1 MSRFHLL
8 ALATILI
15 FAPSTLAQQS
25 GTTSSAPDNAVE
37 SQHVA
42 KIYIPDADEQ
52 LKFLAGKL
60 DLSADQQTR
69 AKPILDALHDATL
82 KIVQDQ
88 NLSLDERLAQVRPF
102 RYKARDQL
110 LEILTDDQKKKLDVY
125 LQGPHPEMHGNLTG
139 TQASPQPQRN

>member
-1 MSRFHLL
+1 MNRFLLL

-25 GTTSSAPDNAVE
+25 STATGAPDNAVK
-37 SQHVA
+37 SQHPAQTYV
-42 KIYIPDADEQ
+42 PEADEQ

-60 DLSADQQTR
+60 DLTADQQTR

-88 NLSLDERLAQVRPF
+88 SLSQDERLAQVRPF